1 MLYDDVLLAIFDF
14 CVGQHP
20 PVLNT
25 RREIEA
31 WQPLVHVCKRW
42 RSVIFGS
49 PLRLNLRLLCTQR
62 TLRDALHVWPAL
74 PLVISDR
81 YCLTNGLDN
90 IVALLEH
97 SDRVCQISFINL
109 PSLHFLK
116 TVLKAM
122 RKPFPQLTD
131 LLLDLLWL
139 HHERDDD
146 EPTTPAVPES
156 FLGGSIPR
164 LRKLKLYGIPFP
176 GLPKLLLSATRLVVL
191 HLQDIPPSGY
201 ISPEVMLATLSTL
214 TSLESLLLGFQSP
227 GRASRH
233 PPPARTATRSV
244 LPVLTEL
251 LFKGVSEYLDDL
263 VAHIDAPQLSVLEII
278 FFNRIAFDTIQL
290 AQFISCIPRLK
301 VLKNARVV
309 FIHRTAKFALS
320 SQNSGHPELIVKT
333 LWSDRQLSSP
343 KHVWTSLPPLST
355 SEDLYIYENPFSSV
369 EWQDNIEIMAW
380 LELLRAFTAVKNL
393 YISEQFAPSIAPAL
407 QELISGRTTE
417 VLPALENIF
426 LEGFEPSG
434 YVQEGIEQ
442 FIAARQVVGHPIA
455 VTCWE
460 RHEEDDDNDYVEDDD
475 EEDDDDDDDDFDDSD
490 EDEDEDEDEGGEDGD

>member
-1 MLYDDVLLAIFDF
+1 MLHDDVLLEIFDF
-14 CVGQHP
+14 CVGEHP
-20 PVLNT
+20 VDST

-31 WQPLVHVCKRW
+31 WQPLVHVCQRW
-42 RSVIFGS
+42 RSIIFGS
-49 PLRLNLRLLCTQR
+49 PLRLNLRLLCTQE
-62 TLRDALHVWPAL
+62 TPRDVLDVWPAL

-81 YCLTNGLDN
+81 YNPFKGFH
-90 IVALLEH
+90 ISKVVGFLEH
-97 SDRVCQISFINL
+97 SDRVCQISFLNVPNL
-109 PSLHFLK
+109 LFLK
-116 TVLKAM
+116 PVLNAM
-122 RKPFPQLTD
+122 QKPLPQLTD
-131 LLLDLLWL
+131 LLLNLLWS
-139 HHERDDD
+139 HRGS
-146 EPTTPAVPES
+146 TTPVVPDS

-164 LRKLKLYGIPFP
+164 LQRLSLDGIPFP

-191 HLQDIPPSGY
+191 HLWNIPHSGY

-227 GRASRH
+227 GWASRH
-233 PPPARTATRSV
+233 PPPARAATRSV
-244 LPVLTEL
+244 LRVLTEL
-251 LFKGVSEYLDDL
+251 VFKGVSEYLDDL
-263 VAHIDAPQLSVLEII
+263 VAHIDAPQLSTLEIT
-278 FFNRIAFDTIQL
+278 FFNRIAIDTIHL

-343 KHVWTSLPPLST
+343 KHVWTSLPPLFT

-380 LELLRAFTAVKNL
+380 LELLHAFTAVKNL

-407 QELISGRTTE
+407 QELVSGRTTE

-460 RHEEDDDNDYVEDDD
+460 RHEEDND
-475 EEDDDDDDDDFDDSD
+475 EEDDDDDDDDEDEDDDDDDDSD
-490 EDEDEDEDEGGEDGD
+490 EDEDEDEDWEDDD